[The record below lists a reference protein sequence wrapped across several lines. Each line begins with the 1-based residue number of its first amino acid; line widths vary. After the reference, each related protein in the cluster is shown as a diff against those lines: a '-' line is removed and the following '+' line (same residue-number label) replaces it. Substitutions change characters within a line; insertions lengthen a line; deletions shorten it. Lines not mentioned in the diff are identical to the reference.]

1 MKFMSIQAAIDFLA
15 RIQSEDDFRKSC
27 YTARTQE
34 ELLKKLQQEGYSFSE
49 GEFENAINHLL
60 LRCSEESQAAEVYQL
75 QGWFRL
81 FR

>member
-1 MKFMSIQAAIDFLA
+1 MSIQAALNFLTRVQA
-15 RIQSEDDFRKSC
+15 DNDFRCSC
-27 YTARTQE
+27 YVARSKE
-34 ELLKKLQQEGYSFSE
+34 DLLEKLQQDGYNFSE

-81 FR
+81 FQ